1 MTDTKKQ
8 IGPVQMAAW
17 IYRRDNLWKRGEP
30 VAFLVVLMDREQL
43 MTIDSEWGAKMV
55 ASRKTTS
62 GETAYAVR
70 MVGRKFFLL

>member
-30 VAFLVVLMDREQL
+30 VAFLVVLMDRELL
-43 MTIDSEWGAKMV
+43 MSVDSEWGAKMV
-55 ASRKTTS
+55 ASRKCLA
-62 GETAYAVR
+62 GETAHVVR

>member
-1 MTDTKKQ
+1 MTDEKRKV
-8 IGPVQMAAW
+8 GPVQMAAW

-43 MTIDSEWGAKMV
+43 MTVDSEYSAKLV
-55 ASRKTTS
+55 AARKCTS
-62 GETAYAVR
+62 GETAHAVR